1 MRLTAF
7 ADDLRR
13 VAITHDQDLF
23 AAPEL
28 IATGKQT
35 FAPSRRALLLELVRT
50 GVLAWEPDIVD
61 AIYAGLDSGAQHAF
75 SVDRGDP
82 AGWPDERSYVHAARA
97 DIVDAGKAPPY
108 VQAVASAFRA
118 SGDPFGEVGTAEPPW
133 PGRTVLFTDA
143 ATRALAPE
151 TANAASRIMAQVLP
165 DHGLLASGSSGYEL
179 YDLGLW
185 DDAATAIRAT
195 LTVLEGLGARTVVTD
210 SPEAVIAL
218 TRFAP
223 ALGIR
228 HQLEICHLATWLAA
242 RDFNSSTEMPATR
255 ATYHDSSRLGRGL
268 GIYDEPRALLAAV
281 PGLSLVEMQYR
292 REEAIP
298 SGPALGYPFLEAIPA
313 MAERRLAEAM
323 DTGASLV
330 IVASPYSK
338 RNLRLA
344 AVPNPP
350 DIRDLIDVLAGNQ
363 ET

>member
-1 MRLTAF
+1 MRLAAF
-7 ADDLRR
+7 ASDLRR
-13 VAITHDQDLF
+13 NAITHDQDLF
-23 AAPEL
+23 AAPEV

-50 GVLAWEPDIVD
+50 GVLEWEPDIVD

-82 AGWPDERSYVHAARA
+82 AGWPDERSYVRAARA
-97 DIVDAGKAPPY
+97 DIVDAGLSPPY
-108 VQAVASAFRA
+108 VQAVATAFRTT
-118 SGDPFGEVGTAEPPW
+118 GDPFGAEAAESPR
-133 PGRTVLFTDA
+133 PGPTVLFTDT

-151 TANAASRIMAQVLP
+151 TATAARRIMARTLP
-165 DHGLLASGSSGYEL
+165 DHGELASGSSGYEL

-195 LTVLEGLGARTVVTD
+195 LTALEALGARTVLTA

-218 TRFAP
+218 TQFAP
-223 ALGIR
+223 ALGIQ
-228 HQLEICHLATWLAA
+228 HQLEVCHLASWLAA
-242 RDFNSSTEMPATR
+242 REFAPSITMPPTI

-268 GIYDEPRALLAAV
+268 GVYDAPRALLSAI
-281 PGLSLVEMQYR
+281 PGLTLVEMQYR

-298 SGPALGYPFLEAIPA
+298 TGPALGYPFPKAIPA
-313 MAERRLAEAM
+313 MAERRLTEAVE
-323 DTGASLV
+323 TGANLV
-330 IVASPYSK
+330 IVASSYSK
-338 RNLRLA
+338 RNLLLA